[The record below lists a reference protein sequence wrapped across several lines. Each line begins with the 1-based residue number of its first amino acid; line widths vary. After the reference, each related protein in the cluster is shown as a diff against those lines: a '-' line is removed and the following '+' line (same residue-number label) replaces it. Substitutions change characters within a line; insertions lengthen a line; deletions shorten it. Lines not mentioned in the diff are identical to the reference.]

1 MQFNYSTSEKE
12 YQIIKK
18 VIEDVLSLYQYDY
31 MSAEDDNGGCI
42 SMSKKTFFEQ
52 LKMDLNVYKD
62 E

>member
-18 VIEDVLSLYQYDY
+18 VIEDVLSLYQYDFI
-31 MSAEDDNGGCI
+31 SANNEDGGEI
-42 SMSKKTFFEQ
+42 SMSKETFFKGLE
-52 LKMDLNVYKD
+52 DRLNV